1 MGIKMKK
8 LKQFILGVQFL
19 TRIPIRANMPAEPSD
34 FKGALCFF
42 TVVGLIIGTLEWLLF
57 SLGMQIDPLLGAL
70 LATIGGI
77 WITGGMHLDGLA
89 DVFDGFG
96 ANRDTERT
104 LEIMKDSRIGS
115 FGVLALMID
124 FAFHMVGFYLL
135 KDTPLLIIWVPISA
149 KFTVCVLCD
158 IGKNI
163 KKGLGALWIE
173 NISKA
178 GLFVNLVL
186 FLFIGCILLP
196 WELAVI
202 GLGLVYGVAVLLNK
216 KFTHKLTGLN
226 GDCLGA
232 ASQMTEWIVMVYLL
246 IVSQML

>member
-1 MGIKMKK
+1 MKK

-42 TVVGLIIGTLEWLLF
+42 TTIGLLIGSVEWILF

-96 ANRDTERT
+96 ANRDQERT

-115 FGVLALMID
+115 FGVLGLLID
-124 FAFHMVGFYLL
+124 FAIHLIGFYLL
-135 KDTPLLIIWVPISA
+135 RDTPLLIIWVPISA
-149 KFTVCVLCD
+149 KLTVCILCH

-178 GLFVNLVL
+178 GLGVNIGV
-186 FLFIGCILLP
+186 FLLIGCLLVP
-196 WELAVI
+196 WQFAAI
-202 GLGLVYGVAVLLNK
+202 GLGVVYSLAVLLNK
-216 KFTHKLTGLN
+216 KFTNKLTGLN

-232 ASQMTEWIVMVYLL
+232 ASQITEWFVILYLL
-246 IVSQML
+246 IVR

>member
-1 MGIKMKK
+1 MKK

-96 ANRDTERT
+96 ANRDAERT

-163 KKGLGALWIE
+163 KKGL
-173 NISKA
+173 